1 MDVLPQHELVIFDC
15 DGVIVDS
22 ERLSALIDERVLNTL
37 GWNIT
42 APQIASLYLGRT
54 QDEFYRD
61 VSERLNIP
69 VTWYLEFEGWYEEAF
84 RTKLRAVPGARE
96 LIEKLRVPYCIAS
109 NSSIESI
116 SRKLE
121 FCGLLHL
128 FSGRIFSAEMVER
141 PKPAPDIH
149 LAIMD
154 SYSVS
159 PSDCLIVEDSPRGI
173 EAAVRAGARVVA
185 LRSDLVDPRAL
196 AAADLIVDSLD
207 KLKTLLVEGH
217 S

>member
-1 MDVLPQHELVIFDC
+1 MDAISRHELVIFDC

-22 ERLSALIDERVLNTL
+22 ERLSARIDEHVLKSL
-37 GWNIT
+37 GWNIRSS
-42 APQIASLYLGRT
+42 QIASLYLGCT

-61 VSERLNIP
+61 VSTRLGISES
-69 VTWYLEFEGWYEEAF
+69 WYLEFEGWYEEAF
-84 RTKLRAVPGARE
+84 RTELRTVPGVRE
-96 LIEKLRVPYCIAS
+96 LIETLRAPYCIAS

-121 FCGLLHL
+121 FCGLSDL

-141 PKPAPDIH
+141 PKPAPDIY
-149 LAIMD
+149 LAIME

-159 PSDCLIVEDSPRGI
+159 PSDCLIVEDSPRGV
-173 EAAVRAGARVVA
+173 EAAVQAGGGVVA
-185 LRSDLVDPRAL
+185 LRSDLVDPRTL

-207 KLKTLLVEGH
+207 KLKMILLEGH
-217 S
+217 